1 MIDYKLHKNGWTV
14 MIENLDLRKAQQ
26 QDIGRYLQT
35 DCKVHLRSNSKSITR
50 NR

>member
-14 MIENLDLRKAQQ
+14 MIEKFRPKKGSATRHR
-26 QDIGRYLQT
+26 RYLQT